1 MNGIS
6 RRAVARHVATM
17 VVVVVLLL
25 IGAAQLVSAAP
36 PDSFTLSPGSLSIT
50 AEVGETRT
58 GDIALTTRKPVVITT
73 ESSSASFVDTGAGS
87 CWQTYLSQ
95 GLRIPGKVTCT
106 IRVGFTSGSAGT
118 FAGTLTVRQC
128 TAWHA
133 DATGA
138 LVCDA
143 VAGAQTVA
151 LTGTA
156 AGQADL
162 TVGNVAVTGSAG
174 TLPFTW
180 TATVSNVGDATLNV
194 KNVAIAAAY
203 SSDALV
209 GGDTAACGGVVSSSN
224 LLLTP
229 GQGVDV
235 EFWCLTPPPPGSAYL
250 AVEVDGPNAVA
261 ESSETNNVSIAAM
274 PTVDLIVDS
283 ITLEGATTTNR
294 LNYTVRVKNIGTGT
308 FVYGDSQNAAVVR
321 GRLQG
326 GPGVPVTAACQTLL
340 LDTVFALA
348 PGATLDL
355 PIACDVAPTHGQDY
369 LFVTVDAVNS
379 VPEFDEANNENHVL
393 LPEINL
399 VALDVD
405 LLGPDADSA
414 YRYLVTYRLEST
426 ATLPVDVGSLLIGG
440 AYSQNAISD
449 ALDNPACSLW
459 TPARAIVDPGVPIYV
474 TIECDRAPAT
484 TDRFLIVTIDA
495 GSPDTIAESDEISD
509 NAFAAPI
516 PAVDLV
522 VAGVRREPPNAGY
535 SYSFTA
541 LIANVGYQAV
551 DPSAVTVQGH
561 YSANGALDSFDVPAS
576 AQTAG
581 GTLAAFGTAEVLVNN
596 SAAPR
601 TLDRFLIATVD
612 YNEAVI
618 ESDETNN
625 DFALELPRVDLHIQ
639 AVTPTDSE
647 PGVFRYDVV
656 VENFGP
662 NTLDASGAVVQGYFS
677 ADAVLDGADT
687 PAGGSVLGAAGSALG
702 AFQTATLPLATSATP
717 GNYLI
722 VVVDNDNTIVE
733 RDEGNNV
740 AVIGLKPDLSVVSVS
755 AIGAFAGDDFA
766 WRAVIR
772 NENNV
777 PFAVDSSPLQIRLEA
792 YRSTDAVL
800 DAGDLLLAF
809 CGTGLPLDLV
819 LDPGETYTAGD
830 GCSGGTPNWG
840 SDYLIVKVDTNN
852 VLAELDET
860 NNAAAELLPDVD
872 LVIQDVV
879 IDSPQLAGFFGYNV
893 TIRYDSTIP
902 TDIGSV
908 LVTGTYSADNVINFG
923 DNPACS
929 ERVSADFVAD
939 PGQTVTLRILCDVLP
954 STSDFHLLV
963 TVDASNDIHESD
975 ETNNVFD
982 RSLIF
987 VG

>member
-1 MNGIS
+1 ML
-6 RRAVARHVATM
+6 
-17 VVVVVLLL
+17 VVVVAFLL

-36 PDSFTLSPGSLSIT
+36 PDSFSLSPSSLSVT

-58 GDIALTTRKPVVITT
+58 GDVVVTTRKPIVITT
-73 ESSSASFVDTGAGS
+73 ESSSTQFFDTGAGS
-87 CWQTYLSQ
+87 CWQAYLSQ
-95 GLRIPGKVTCT
+95 GLRIPGKVSCT
-106 IRVGFTSGSAGT
+106 VRVGFMSASAGT
-118 FAGTLTVRQC
+118 FTGTLSVRQC

-133 DATGA
+133 DTSGA

-143 VAGAQTVA
+143 VAGAQTVT

-162 TVGNVAVTGSAG
+162 TVGNVDVVGSAG

-194 KNVAIAAAY
+194 KNVPVAASY
-203 SSDALV
+203 SSDASV

-224 LLLTP
+224 LLLRP
-229 GQGVDV
+229 GEGVDV
-235 EFWCLTPPPPGSAYL
+235 EFRCLTPPPPGSAYL
-250 AVEVDGPNAVA
+250 IVEVDGSNAVA
-261 ESSETNNVSIAAM
+261 ESSETNNVAIDPM
-274 PTVDLIVDS
+274 PTVDFVVDS
-283 ITLEGATTTNR
+283 IILEGASTTSR

-308 FVYGDSQNAAVVR
+308 FVYGENQSAAAVR
-321 GRLQG
+321 GLLQG
-326 GPGVPVTAACQTLL
+326 GPGIPETSACQALL
-340 LDTVFALA
+340 VDTSFSLA
-348 PGATLDL
+348 PNATFDV
-355 PIACDVAPTHGQDY
+355 PIACDIAPTHGQDY
-369 LFVTVDAVNS
+369 LFVTVDAANS
-379 VPEFDEANNENHVL
+379 VPEFNEANNQGYVL
-393 LPEINL
+393 LPELNL

-414 YRYLVTYRLEST
+414 YRYLVSYQVEST
-426 ATLPVDVGSLLIGG
+426 ANLPVDVGSLLISGV
-440 AYSQNAISD
+440 YSQNAIKD
-449 ALDNPACSLW
+449 APDNPACSLT
-459 TPARAIVDPGVPIYV
+459 TPARAIVDPGVPIFV
-474 TIECDRAPAT
+474 MIECDNAPAP
-484 TDRFLIVTIDA
+484 TDRYLIVTVDA
-495 GSPDTIAESDEISD
+495 GSPDRIAESDEISD
-509 NAFAAPI
+509 NSLAAPI

-522 VAGVRREPPNAGY
+522 VAGVRREPPNAAY
-535 SYSFTA
+535 AYSFTA
-541 LIANVGYQAV
+541 LIANVGYQTV
-551 DPSAVTVQGH
+551 DLSQVTVQGH
-561 YSANGALDSFDVPAS
+561 YSANGALDAFDVPAS

-581 GTLAAFGTAEVLVNN
+581 GTLAGFATAEVLVNN
-596 SAAPR
+596 SAAP
-601 TLDRFLIATVD
+601 TPATRFLVASVD
-612 YNEAVI
+612 YNQQVAEA
-618 ESDETNN
+618 DELNN

-662 NTLDASGAVVQGYFS
+662 NTVDASGAVVQGYFS
-677 ADAVLDGADT
+677 ADAVLDSADT
-687 PAGGSVLGAAGSALG
+687 AAGGSVMGSAGSALG
-702 AFQTATLPLATSATP
+702 AFQTATLPLVTSATP

-766 WRAVIR
+766 WRAEIR

-777 PFAVDSSPLQIRLEA
+777 PFAVDSAPLQIRLEA

-809 CGTGLPLDLV
+809 CGTALPAGLV

-830 GCSGGTPNWG
+830 GCTGGTPNWG
-840 SDYLIVKVDTNN
+840 SDYLIVKVDSNN

-860 NNAAAELLPDVD
+860 NNAAAQLLPDVD
-872 LVIQDVV
+872 LLIQDVV
-879 IDSPQLAGFFGYNV
+879 IDSPQLSGFFGYNV
-893 TIRYDSTIP
+893 TIRYDSTIT
-902 TDIGSV
+902 TDIGSI
-908 LVTGTYSADNVINFG
+908 LVSGAYSADGVIDAG

-929 ERVSADFVAD
+929 ERVSADSLAS
-939 PGQTVTLRILCDVLP
+939 PGQTVTLRILCTALP

-987 VG
+987 VS